1 VIHSPEIAMN
11 RTLSLIA
18 GALAACATSMA
29 FAQAPQP
36 ADQPI
41 ASTTIAS
48 TTIPAGDGE
57 DAALLDS
64 ITRALNAESTLKDSK
79 ITVQMDGD
87 HVLLTGATTTPELV
101 ERATSIAT
109 TAAGD
114 QRQVVNVMLPDKGN
128 YRTWQRIG

>member
-1 VIHSPEIAMN
+1 MN

-29 FAQAPQP
+29 LAQAPQP

-41 ASTTIAS
+41 AT
-48 TTIPAGDGE
+48 TTIPGGDGE

-64 ITRALNAESTLKDSK
+64 IARALNAEATLKDSK
-79 ITVQMDGD
+79 ITVQMDGSY
-87 HVLLTGATTTPELV
+87 VLLTGATHTPEQI

-109 TAAGD
+109 TTAGD
-114 QRQVVNVMLPDKGN
+114 QRPVVNVMLSDKGT